1 MLSFNIFLQDNKI
14 LWRQCQYPAWPGQ
27 GTFLAISDIW
37 TWAMFDELIILD
49 AAAQINYCPPCQTGC
64 CWTLATHLALGLI
77 AGWSLFPPSPVSVS
91 YFHRIW
97 ADLGAGAGPGRVTGT
112 ELLAFTSLSP
122 SQWLIAC
129 KYSLCC
135 LDVRLSP
142 GVLHSGVA
150 SLVTSPHR
158 SLFAA
163 HSNYPTLLTSGRR
176 WPACYSLWPL
186 TGLCWPHSDLRLVS
200 RLWRMTLCTS
210 LSASLLW
217 HACDGGR
224 GLNTTEHCLV
234 WPGQDWHRPLTSPSH
249 HTPHTMGTQHS
260 LDPCHGPPHS

>member
-27 GTFLAISDIW
+27 GTFLTISDIW

-64 CWTLATHLALGLI
+64 WCTLATHLALGLI

-129 KYSLCC
+129 KYSLCY

-176 WPACYSLWPL
+176 WPARYSLWPL
-186 TGLCWPHSDLRLVS
+186 TGLWWPHSDLRLVS
-200 RLWRMTLCTS
+200 RLWRMT
-210 LSASLLW
+210 SAP
-217 HACDGGR
+217 
-224 GLNTTEHCLV
+224 HCLPPCCDTRVTGAGV
-234 WPGQDWHRPLTSPSH
+234 WTLLSTAWSGQARTDTGRSPHHHITLLTPWA
-249 HTPHTMGTQHS
+249 HS

>member
-64 CWTLATHLALGLI
+64 CCTLLTHLALGLI
-77 AGWSLFPPSPVSVS
+77 AGWSLFPPSPVCVS

-97 ADLGAGAGPGRVTGT
+97 AELGAGAGPGRVTAT

-129 KYSLCC
+129 KYSLWC
-135 LDVRLSP
+135 LDVSSAVPRCAPLRCCQF
-142 GVLHSGVA
+142 GH
-150 SLVTSPHR
+150 
-158 SLFAA
+158 
-163 HSNYPTLLTSGRR
+163 LTSALTVRS
-176 WPACYSLWPL
+176 SL
-186 TGLCWPHSDLRLVS
+186 
-200 RLWRMTLCTS
+200 
-210 LSASLLW
+210 
-217 HACDGGR
+217 
-224 GLNTTEHCLV
+224 
-234 WPGQDWHRPLTSPSH
+234 
-249 HTPHTMGTQHS
+249 
-260 LDPCHGPPHS
+260 